1 VNGPADDVNADG
13 RRRSARDAPEPVPLS
28 ESLKAFSRR
37 MGLAEPDVL
46 HIVFGRWE
54 EVVGI
59 NVSAHVRPLR
69 LQETTLVVVA
79 DHPAWA
85 TQIRHLAP
93 EILSR
98 LRDVCG
104 AASTPERLEV
114 RVRA

>member
-1 VNGPADDVNADG
+1 MKGSRQRARTDG
-13 RRRSARDAPEPVPLS
+13 RGRSARDPQEPVPLS
-28 ESLKAFSRR
+28 ESLQALSRR
-37 MGLAEPDVL
+37 MGLAGPDVL

-54 EVVGI
+54 EVVGEA
-59 NVSAHVRPLR
+59 VSAHVRPLR

-85 TQIRHLAP
+85 AQIRHLAP

-104 AASTPERLEV
+104 PANAPERLEV
-114 RVRA
+114 RVRT